1 VIDGAAF
8 KIYGHWVKK
17 NDGQNRAAM
26 FEHSPKV
33 DQRRALAAEEAAA
46 AAAAQNANKVVFI
59 VDGEMWK
66 NGLTS
71 VSVFSVTRLNVCI
84 IYTRVVFMRVRE
96 RVLVD

>member
-1 VIDGAAF
+1 LKRLKLTPQPLSLHTAGLDPYRIKTFRKVIDGAAF

-59 VDGEMWK
+59 VDGE
-66 NGLTS
+66 
-71 VSVFSVTRLNVCI
+71 V
-84 IYTRVVFMRVRE
+84 
-96 RVLVD
+96 

>member
-1 VIDGAAF
+1 LKRLKLTPQPLSLRTAGLDPYRIKTFRKVIDGAAF

-59 VDGEMWK
+59 VDGEM
-66 NGLTS
+66 
-71 VSVFSVTRLNVCI
+71 
-84 IYTRVVFMRVRE
+84 
-96 RVLVD
+96 